1 MAAPLYASG
10 GTEGAVAAKGR
21 QYAARGVTL
30 SAQEAMDE
38 IAADFTEALVAAP
51 GRFEALVR
59 ADRGVAGRILDAII
73 DFIAK
78 VKAFFSGKKTWDT
91 TAFGVEFSALEE
103 AALLWQKAYDAAAE
117 QTLRLQGNR
126 GDGTMSAR
134 RDSIVEGDR
143 SRDKFGKPG
152 TRSASGQTRFSEQR
166 GDGEIPGTSEEKNG
180 GRSVSGRPELLAA
193 SFGESPIVDWA
204 KNSVIEPSLG
214 SVAYAEQLDAQ
225 DYHIPSFV
233 ISDQAWDDSGK
244 KAPAFSTDGQIYLRE
259 TLDEHRKGMYVI
271 HEATHVMKQ
280 LNYGPYMEFI
290 GNTKNK
296 MDLNA
301 AEDQIILE
309 HAASHRNIDIFGS
322 DGDFDIQKLN
332 ELTAKDRITLFDELN
347 AIHYGHIGS
356 GKYGDSLPYFKRAFY
371 DFDAYAS
378 DLASIHD
385 RFRREN
391 GGGKVLNENYQ

>member
-1 MAAPLYASG
+1 M
-10 GTEGAVAAKGR
+10 K
-21 QYAARGVTL
+21 
-30 SAQEAMDE
+30 SA
-38 IAADFTEALVAAP
+38 
-51 GRFEALVR
+51 
-59 ADRGVAGRILDAII
+59 
-73 DFIAK
+73 
-78 VKAFFSGKKTWDT
+78 FSGQ
-91 TAFGVEFSALEE
+91 TAREGGAGDEYGATLSALEE
-103 AALLWQKAYDAAAE
+103 TAGLWQKAYDAAAE

-204 KNSVIEPSLG
+204 KNSVIELALG

-233 ISDQAWDDSGK
+233 ISDQTWDDSGK

-301 AEDQIILE
+301 AEAQIILE
-309 HAASHRNIDIFGS
+309 HAASHRNIDIFWFGW
-322 DGDFDIQKLN
+322 GF
-332 ELTAKDRITLFDELN
+332 
-347 AIHYGHIGS
+347 
-356 GKYGDSLPYFKRAFY
+356 
-371 DFDAYAS
+371 
-378 DLASIHD
+378 
-385 RFRREN
+385 
-391 GGGKVLNENYQ
+391 